1 MSEPTFMLQLAGR
14 HYRLK
19 ATVANSPAAALIKT
33 ELEQRLATAAAQSP
47 LANRDQLLVLT
58 AVNLVAELLQQ
69 QTLEQQQLRT
79 LLTTI
84 RQAD

>member
-1 MSEPTFMLQLAGR
+1 MSDQNILLQIAGR

-19 ATVANSPAAALIKT
+19 AVEGSPAVAQIKT
-33 ELEQRLATAAAQSP
+33 ELEQRLAMAATQSQH
-47 LANRDQLLVLT
+47 ATRDQLLVLT

-69 QTLEQQQLRT
+69 QTLEQQQLHT

>member
-1 MSEPTFMLQLAGR
+1 MSEPSFMLQIAGR

-19 ATVANSPAAALIKT
+19 ATTTNSKLTPEQIKT
-33 ELEQRLATAAAQSP
+33 ELEQRLTTAAAQSP

-69 QTLEQQQLRT
+69 QTLEQQLHT

>member
-19 ATVANSPAAALIKT
+19 ATTNSKLTPEKIKA
-33 ELEQRLATAAAQSP
+33 ELEQRLTTAAAQSP

-69 QTLEQQQLRT
+69 QTLEQQQLHT